1 MTRTSPLVVGLTG
14 GIGSGKSTVARALA
28 ERGAR
33 VLDADEIVSEV
44 YRDLGILE
52 RIEREVGP
60 GVVGPGG
67 VDRHSLARKIFG
79 ELGARERL
87 NAIVHPEVR
96 RRMRERTEI
105 WKAGPDPPSLI
116 VWDVPLLIESGGY
129 REVDRVVVVWAS
141 RPTRI
146 RRVVERM
153 GASADDVQARDEA
166 QMPLHQKLAY
176 AHHVVNNDSDESA
189 LLGEVER
196 LLAELA
202 LPALAPGGAW
212 KPTEP

>member
-1 MTRTSPLVVGLTG
+1 MPLVVGLTG
-14 GIGSGKSTVARALA
+14 GIGSGKTTVAKALA

-33 VLDADEIVSEV
+33 VLDADQIVSEV
-44 YRDLGILE
+44 YRDPGILE

-67 VDRHSLARKIFG
+67 VDRQSLARKIFA

-96 RRMRERTEI
+96 RRMRERTEL
-105 WKAGPDPPSLI
+105 WKAGPDPPELI

-141 RPTRI
+141 RATRI
-146 RRVVERM
+146 RRVMDRM

-166 QMPLHQKLAY
+166 QMPLHQKLAF
-176 AHHVVNNDSDESA
+176 AHHVVDNDSDENA
-189 LLGEVER
+189 LRGEVER
-196 LLAELA
+196 LLADLA
-202 LPALAPGGAW
+202 LPAPIPGGAW
-212 KPTEP
+212 NPAES